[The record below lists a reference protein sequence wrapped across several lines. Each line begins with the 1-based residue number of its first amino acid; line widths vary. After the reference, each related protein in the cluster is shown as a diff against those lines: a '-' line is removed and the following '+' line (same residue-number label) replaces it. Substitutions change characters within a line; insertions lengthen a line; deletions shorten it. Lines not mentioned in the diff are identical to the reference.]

1 MDRQSTGCLGT
12 FGDMVMTDSCRRETQ
27 LSIGLTHVRMAYELD
42 QGKRPGPAHAV
53 GHGSPPQTVL
63 QVQGRGGRARFDCTG
78 TLRGRR
84 PCPSL
89 STGVRRRLRGDN
101 SGTLSVENRLFSA
114 SADFSGF
121 RVSC

>member
-53 GHGSPPQTVL
+53 GHGSPPQTAL
-63 QVQGRGGRARFDCTG
+63 QVQG
-78 TLRGRR
+78 
-84 PCPSL
+84 
-89 STGVRRRLRGDN
+89 
-101 SGTLSVENRLFSA
+101 
-114 SADFSGF
+114 
-121 RVSC
+121 